1 MKFFINNKKIQRDR
15 VGKNFDSRGK
25 QPKSFTKKHPKP
37 TAVLSSWLEE
47 TSNCTVKLV
56 RFSPRWNWI
65 DGKLPKSFHLFDF
78 ASSKYTLGNLFFC
91 SFCSALQLAS
101 QYGTF
106 QDFTIVLLQHY
117 ECEKE
122 METRISRQ
130 WTSLDDLYLSLVNS
144 RTLIYIIFIVL
155 KSLFN
160 VCILGSPSEVNELEV
175 WH

>member
-1 MKFFINNKKIQRDR
+1 MPCVSPAHEFRMKFFINNKKIQRDR

-65 DGKLPKSFHLFDF
+65 DGKLPKSCHLFDF
-78 ASSKYTLGNLFFC
+78 ASSKYTLSDLFFC

-101 QYGTF
+101 QYGTLPLF
-106 QDFTIVLLQHY
+106 CYSIKSVKKKWKPEFPANEPVLMTYIYLWSIHALLFTSSLL
-117 ECEKE
+117 C
-122 METRISRQ
+122 
-130 WTSLDDLYLSLVNS
+130 
-144 RTLIYIIFIVL
+144 
-155 KSLFN
+155 
-160 VCILGSPSEVNELEV
+160 
-175 WH
+175 